1 MIRIVLDTNVFV
13 SAILGRSLQSLFEY
27 WLTNKF
33 TLIVSDE
40 IVQEY
45 YGVLKRPKFK
55 LSSEIIDPIFAQIF
69 LYAEFVTPEQFYDA
83 IESDPSDNKFLD
95 AAIAGQAEFIVSG
108 DKHLLDLELF
118 EGVSIISAR
127 QFLTVLEEAP

>member
-1 MIRIVLDTNVFV
+1 MMRVVLDTNVFV
-13 SAILGRSLQSLFEY
+13 SAILGRSLHSLFDY

-55 LSSEIIDPIFAQIF
+55 LPSEILDPIFAQIF
-69 LYAEFVTPEQFYDA
+69 QLAEFVTPENFYEV
-83 IESDPSDNKFLD
+83 ILTDPSDNKFLE
-95 AAIAGQAEFIVSG
+95 AAIAGHAEYLISG
-108 DKHLLDLELF
+108 DKHLLDLTVF
-118 EGVSIISAR
+118 EGIAIINAR
-127 QFLTVLEEAP
+127 QFIMLLEENT